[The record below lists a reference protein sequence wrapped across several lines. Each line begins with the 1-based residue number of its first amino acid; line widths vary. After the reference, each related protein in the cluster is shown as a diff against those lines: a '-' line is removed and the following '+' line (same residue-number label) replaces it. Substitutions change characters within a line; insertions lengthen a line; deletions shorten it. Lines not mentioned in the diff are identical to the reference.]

1 MTETLLDERTSD
13 GLAWITL
20 YERTSDGLAW
30 ITLNRSDALNAI
42 NMQMPHVILS
52 AAHFCFAQSRPTRS
66 TTGWGIRPHGEVGVA
81 MTCPCRDTSP
91 ALNAPSPPSE
101 YHPP

>member
-1 MTETLLDERTSD
+1 MTETL
-13 GLAWITL
+13 L

-52 AAHFCFAQSRPTRS
+52 ADHFCFVELRS
-66 TTGWGIRPHGEVGVA
+66 TRRNPGWGILPRAEVGFA
-81 MTCPCRDTSP
+81 MTCECSGASP
-91 ALNAPSPPSE
+91 ALNATTRSSG
-101 YHPP
+101 

>member
-1 MTETLLDERTSD
+1 MTETL
-13 GLAWITL
+13 L

-52 AAHFCFAQSRPTRS
+52 ADHFCFVELRS
-66 TTGWGIRPHGEVGVA
+66 TRRNPGWGILPRAEVGFAMGRHLSIPVA
-81 MTCPCRDTSP
+81 WT
-91 ALNAPSPPSE
+91 
-101 YHPP
+101 

>member
-1 MTETLLDERTSD
+1 MTETL
-13 GLAWITL
+13 L

-52 AAHFCFAQSRPTRS
+52 ADYVASLNCDLRE
-66 TTGWGIRPHGEVGVA
+66 GIRGGAYVRA
-81 MTCPCRDTSP
+81 QKSDSR
-91 ALNAPSPPSE
+91 
-101 YHPP
+101 

>member
-1 MTETLLDERTSD
+1 MTETLLYERTSD

-52 AAHFCFAQSRPTRS
+52 ADHFCFVELRSTRRNPGWGILPRAEVGFAMTCECSGAFRHPCPTRS
-66 TTGWGIRPHGEVGVA
+66 TG
-81 MTCPCRDTSP
+81 
-91 ALNAPSPPSE
+91 
-101 YHPP
+101 